1 MSPIQVEYFFISK
14 CVFPILTLITYFIPH
29 RCLDT
34 SGGYLFHDPERA
46 GRVIEACV
54 CLHNCA
60 KVAKLKILKDF
71 PSKDGFRVCRT
82 AVVQP
87 KQVGVKPKLKFAN
100 LRKDFIDTYFKPKAN
115 AVWASHSEKQEKHSY
130 TTCKR
135 WLYLSR
141 HVQKTCIYYIT
152 FFHYYIT
159 DANLFKYQ
167 MYILLY
173 MFFSTSASHAKY
185 FLLLRWKGI
194 EIE

>member
-1 MSPIQVEYFFISK
+1 MCFSHSYPNYIFYSPQVFGH
-14 CVFPILTLITYFIPH
+14 V
-29 RCLDT
+29 
-34 SGGYLFHDPERA
+34 GGYLFHDPERA

-115 AVWASHSEKQEKHSY
+115 AV
-130 TTCKR
+130 
-135 WLYLSR
+135 
-141 HVQKTCIYYIT
+141 
-152 FFHYYIT
+152 
-159 DANLFKYQ
+159 
-167 MYILLY
+167 
-173 MFFSTSASHAKY
+173 
-185 FLLLRWKGI
+185 
-194 EIE
+194 